1 MHRTF
6 RVIFK
11 FAMMLRSLHTSRSI
25 LLATMETDALF
36 FLGTCWHLEL
46 AETEPSEETQE
57 QLAVP
62 APGSHTARPLPL
74 IPGAS
79 TPQELVSS

>member
-6 RVIFK
+6 RVILK
-11 FAMMLRSLHTSRSI
+11 FAMMLSSLHTSHSI

-36 FLGTCWHLEL
+36 SLGTCWCLVL
-46 AETEPSEETQE
+46 AVTEPSEEKQE
-57 QLAVP
+57 HLAVP
-62 APGSHTARPLPL
+62 APGSHTAKPLPTT
-74 IPGAS
+74 PGAS